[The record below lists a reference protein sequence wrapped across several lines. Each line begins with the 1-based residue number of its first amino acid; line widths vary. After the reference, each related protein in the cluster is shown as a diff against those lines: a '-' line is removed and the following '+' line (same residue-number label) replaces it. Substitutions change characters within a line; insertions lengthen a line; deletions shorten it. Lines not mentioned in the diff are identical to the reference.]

1 MNDRQEKIVN
11 ELRIKPTDRVL
22 EIGCGQGVAGTFI
35 CEQLETGSYLGVD
48 RSQKMI
54 DAATKRN
61 QRFIDEGKAHFLLQE
76 LEHLDLGTQQFD
88 KILAVR
94 VRLFYTEPE
103 RARKLVEKYLAPNG
117 TLKVVYDTPN

>member
-1 MNDRQEKIVN
+1 MNDRQERIVHD
-11 ELRIKPTDRVL
+11 LQVKPTDRVL

-35 CEQLETGSYLGVD
+35 CEQLTTGSYTGID

-61 QRFIDEGKAHFLLQE
+61 QRFVSEGKAQFLMQE
-76 LEHLDLGTQQFD
+76 LEELNLGVQQFD

-94 VRLFYTEPE
+94 VRLFHTEPDH
-103 RARKLVEKYLAPNG
+103 ARQIIEKYLAPHG
-117 TLKVVYDTPN
+117 SITVIYDTPS

>member
-1 MNDRQEKIVN
+1 MSDRQEKIVN
-11 ELRIKPTDRVL
+11 ELQIKPTDRVL

-61 QRFIDEGKAHFLLQE
+61 QRFIDEGKAQFLLEE
-76 LEHLDLGTQQFD
+76 LEHLDLGAQQFD

-117 TLKVVYDTPN
+117 TLKVVYDTPS